1 MSKLHVIS
9 TRRRFPAGTILFVLA
24 FAMAMAILPA
34 AQRASGAIAFAVVA
48 GVLLVGSWVLY
59 QIRKHKSA

>member
-24 FAMAMAILPA
+24 FAMAMAILPV

-48 GVLLVGSWVLY
+48 AVLLVGSWVLY
-59 QIRKHKSA
+59 QIRKHK